1 MMKHRIENR
10 ARLTRLA
17 TPQVE
22 RNTGTWLLTRT
33 TDAPN
38 WPADEW
44 ERLDRFLIFGGERG
58 KRVLQ
63 RCIDTDGPRVVRRI
77 VELSSLG
84 RVVSNDTCLTALAR
98 CVALGNEATRSMAME
113 AVPEVA
119 RTRGELRTLERMI
132 AEQPRGEQSQAMSV
146 LQQEGERGAV
156 AAFIAAAPHPCT
168 RLVAGAGS
176 WVVVLV
182 AGCCWLQA

>member
-1 MMKHRIENR
+1 MMKHRMENR

-22 RNTGTWLLTRT
+22 RNRGTWLLTRT

-44 ERLDRFLIFGGERG
+44 ERLDRFLIFGGRDG
-58 KRVLQ
+58 TRALQ
-63 RCIDTDGPRVVRRI
+63 GCIDSDGPRVVRRI

-84 RVVSNDTCLTALAR
+84 RVVSNDSCLTAIAR
-98 CVALGNEATRSMAME
+98 CVALGNEATRSMALE

-132 AEQPRGEQSQAMSV
+132 AERTRGEQSRAMSEI
-146 LQQEGERGAV
+146 QRGGERGAV
-156 AAFIAAAPHPCT
+156 ATSTRPPRTRVTAAC
-168 RLVAGAGS
+168 
-176 WVVVLV
+176 
-182 AGCCWLQA
+182 

>member
-22 RNTGTWLLTRT
+22 RNRGTWLLARAS
-33 TDAPN
+33 DLPK

-44 ERLDRFLIFGGERG
+44 ERLDRFLIFGGQAGTRA
-58 KRVLQ
+58 LQ
-63 RCIDTDGPRVVRRI
+63 GCIGTDGPRVVRRI

-84 RVVSNDTCLTALAR
+84 RVVSNGSCLTAIAR
-98 CVALGNEATRSMAME
+98 CVALGNEATRSMALE
-113 AVPEVA
+113 AVSEVA

-132 AEQPRGEQSQAMSV
+132 AEHTRGEQSHAMSV
-146 LQQEGERGAV
+146 LRQEGERGAV
-156 AAFIAAAPHPCT
+156 ALFDAAAPHAYAT
-168 RLVAGAGS
+168 GRD
-176 WVVVLV
+176 W
-182 AGCCWLQA
+182 

>member
-1 MMKHRIENR
+1 MMLNRMTNR

-22 RNTGTWLLTRT
+22 RNTGTWLLART
-33 TDAPN
+33 ADAPN

-58 KRVLQ
+58 THVLQ
-63 RCIDTDGPRVVRRI
+63 GCIEIDGPRVVRRV
-77 VELSSLG
+77 VELSTLG
-84 RVVSNDTCLTALAR
+84 RVVSNETCLTAIAR
-98 CVALGNEATRSMAME
+98 CVALGNEATRSMALE

-119 RTRGELRTLERMI
+119 RTRGELRTLEQMI
-132 AEQPRGEQSQAMSV
+132 AEQTRGEQSHVMPV

-156 AAFIAAAPHPCT
+156 ARFYAAAPHAAAP
-168 RLVAGAGS
+168 A
-176 WVVVLV
+176 
-182 AGCCWLQA
+182 